1 VRLLI
6 VFLGCRL
13 HFAFPNELKAREK
26 DYPLIFTK
34 FYPGIKEE
42 KGLKEYLAS
51 DRRMKFSNGIF
62 RYYPE
67 LDRQ

>member
-1 VRLLI
+1 VDGLR
-6 VFLGCRL
+6 
-13 HFAFPNELKAREK
+13 FAFPRELKAREK

-42 KGLKEYLAS
+42 KGIKEYLAS
-51 DRRMKFSNGIF
+51 ERRIPYSDGVF
-62 RYYPE
+62 RCYPE